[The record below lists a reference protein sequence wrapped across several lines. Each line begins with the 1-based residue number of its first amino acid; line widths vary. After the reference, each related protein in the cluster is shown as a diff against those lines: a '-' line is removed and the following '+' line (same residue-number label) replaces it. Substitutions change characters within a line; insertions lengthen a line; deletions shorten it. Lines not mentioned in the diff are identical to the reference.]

1 MEPIKIIGLAFN
13 LSMAATILAYGLRA
27 RYDDL
32 NYLFRRPRLLV
43 VSLIAMFVVVP
54 AAALI
59 LAMTIDLPLGAK
71 VAMVALAIS
80 PTSPLLS
87 KQERESGGD
96 GSYAV
101 GLSIV
106 VVLLAQIITPG
117 LVVFLSRLMSKPFG
131 LDPLAVVKLML
142 IMVLLPLVVG
152 MVLRR
157 LFGVGIERMSEPMM
171 QGANMVMLAALIAL
185 LIVVLPKVWSFVSIL
200 VVLTF
205 ALYNLVAFAIGDV
218 LGGPQPNHAIVLAF
232 SCANRH
238 PAIPLTIAATSYPGQ
253 NFAVAIILCLIV
265 NAIVA
270 KAYLSWRR
278 KQTET
283 VM

>member
-1 MEPIKIIGLAFN
+1 MEPMKIIGMAFD
-13 LSMAATILAYGLRA
+13 LSMAATVFAYGLRA
-27 RYDDL
+27 RSDDL
-32 NYLFRRPRLLV
+32 KYLFHRPRLLI

-54 AAALI
+54 TAALI
-59 LAMTIDLPLGAK
+59 LAMTINLPLGAK

-80 PTSPLLS
+80 PTSPLLP

-101 GLSIV
+101 GLSVV
-106 VVLLAQIITPG
+106 VVLLSQVITPG
-117 LVVFLSRLMSKPFG
+117 LVMFLGRLMGKPFA

-142 IMVLLPLVVG
+142 VVALLPLVVG

-157 LFGVGIERMSEPMM
+157 FLGTDAERASEPLMTI
-171 QGANMVMLAALIAL
+171 ANLVMLVALVAIL
-185 LIVVLPKVWSFVSIL
+185 VIVLPKVWFFVS
-200 VVLTF
+200 VVVVFTF
-205 ALYNLVAFAIGDV
+205 AVYNLAAFAIGDV
-218 LGGPQPNHAIVLAF
+218 LGGPQPDHAIVLAF

-238 PAIPLTIAATSYPGQ
+238 PAIPLAIAAASYPGQ

-270 KAYLSWRR
+270 KGYLNWRR
-278 KQTET
+278 NHTAPQL
-283 VM
+283 

>member
-1 MEPIKIIGLAFN
+1 MNIIALAFN
-13 LSMAATILAYGLRA
+13 LSMMATVFAYGLRA
-27 RYDDL
+27 RTNDL
-32 NYLFRRPRLLV
+32 NYLFHRPRLLV

-54 AAALI
+54 TVALM
-59 LAMTIDLPLGAK
+59 LALTFDLPLGAK

-80 PTSPLLS
+80 PTSPLLP

-101 GLSIV
+101 GLSVV
-106 VVLLAQIITPG
+106 VVLLSQVITPG
-117 LVVFLSRLMSKPFG
+117 LVVFLSRLMGQPFV

-142 IMVLLPLVVG
+142 VVALLPLIVG
-152 MVLRR
+152 MVLRKF
-157 LFGVGIERMSEPMM
+157 LGVGVERTSEPLMKI
-171 QGANMVMLAALIAL
+171 ANLVMLVALVAIL
-185 LIVVLPKVWSFVSIL
+185 VVVLPKVWSFVSVV

-205 ALYNLVAFAIGDV
+205 ALYNLAAFAIGDV
-218 LGGPQPNHAIVLAF
+218 LGGPQPNHSIVLAF

-265 NAIVA
+265 NGIAA

-278 KQTET
+278 KQTAT
-283 VM
+283 VK